1 MLRHIIGVA
10 FLLSVSA
17 TIGLP
22 STGSAASAQVSS
34 NTSDRSSARK
44 VAMSDTATV
53 RERNRGWIDYLWGSD
68 KTHRTSRKHK
78 SRAKAQ
84 AKSEDEAAT
93 PPTSTPRD
101 GKIEA
106 HGRPASTQSDGASV
120 QRRHARTRDM
130 TGSIS
135 RTSTLRA
142 LINEM
147 VVKGHIRRVSSDEVR
162 LEVGAI
168 VPLSIRLRPL
178 PASVVKLKPAWRGYE
193 FFVSGKEIAI
203 VQPTT
208 SKIVELVRYT
218 E

>member
-1 MLRHIIGVA
+1 
-10 FLLSVSA
+10 
-17 TIGLP
+17 
-22 STGSAASAQVSS
+22 
-34 NTSDRSSARK
+34 
-44 VAMSDTATV
+44 
-53 RERNRGWIDYLWGSD
+53 
-68 KTHRTSRKHK
+68 
-78 SRAKAQ
+78 
-84 AKSEDEAAT
+84 
-93 PPTSTPRD
+93 
-101 GKIEA
+101 
-106 HGRPASTQSDGASV
+106 
-120 QRRHARTRDM
+120 M